1 MNTRQ
6 TIEIDKFLGQ
16 QHPLVDQ
23 LECADGLSDMHAL
36 ASELTSCAAATEP
49 MLLQFVRRYRD
60 EILIPVELAAIHRAY
75 EHACRNETRELI
87 AFDQEFESVTSLN
100 SFSSASR
107 RIGRHQLFSLRPLR
121 DQRLVQR
128 YLSAVEAGDAQGW
141 HTLVYGITLAVYS
154 LPVRQGLNAYA
165 SKTLAGF
172 LKSNSSPIKQTETV
186 ANQWL
191 NDLLEPVPAAIET
204 LVGARAQPTFQG

>member
-1 MNTRQ
+1 MNTKQ

-36 ASELTSCAAATEP
+36 AAELTSCAAATQT
-49 MLLQFVRRYRD
+49 MLLNFVRRYRD
-60 EILIPVELAAIHRAY
+60 EILIPMELISIHRAY
-75 EHACRNETRELI
+75 EHASRNETRELI
-87 AFDQEFESVTSLN
+87 AFDQELDTTSSIA
-100 SFSSASR
+100 SFSAASR

-128 YLSAVEAGDAQGW
+128 YRAAVEAGEAHGW
-141 HTLVYGITLAVYS
+141 NTLVYGVTLAVYS

-165 SKTLAGF
+165 RKTISGF
-172 LKSNSSPIKQTETV
+172 LKSRSSPMKKTESV
-186 ANQWL
+186 ANEWL
-191 NDLLEPVPAAIET
+191 NDLVEPVPSAIEEI
-204 LVGARAQPTFQG
+204 LDAGIQASMEG